1 MNAEVPCNA
10 RDWIRGTWR
19 HFVRVRRWFL
29 SVTDVPLAPR
39 QDVEE
44 MEQLEYQLQREN
56 EDIKQQIQKAIAER
70 SDSLGRG
77 YTVGVCLNR
86 VTRRPSTALSHRRLS
101 PGRAL

>member
-1 MNAEVPCNA
+1 M
-10 RDWIRGTWR
+10 
-19 HFVRVRRWFL
+19 
-29 SVTDVPLAPR
+29 SVGGFYRSLTCPLVPR

-70 SDSLGRG
+70 SDSPGRG
-77 YTVGVCLNR
+77 FTVGVCLSR
-86 VTRRPSTALSHRRLS
+86 ATRRLSTALRRRRPS